1 MAEPAPSPWKRAWP
15 YVGLAVGCVLAVVG
29 YLLWPS
35 SSDNVLVEA
44 SGGDGTTSS
53 ADMNA
58 FGDSARNLSN
68 DERRTFEIGDS
79 FFTQNWVTAPSS
91 TDIRDGLGPLLN
103 AHSCS
108 SCHLL
113 DGRGSPEA
121 NEPGLLLR
129 LSVPGDGGPEPDPV
143 YGDQLQD
150 EAILGVEP
158 EGTVRVVYVEEKGT
172 FADGTGYA
180 LRRPIHDIDDLAYG
194 PLSVDVMIS
203 PRLAPPVFGAGLIEA
218 IPESDIVAAS
228 DPDDADDDGISGR
241 ANYVLDIATG
251 EMALGRFGWKAN
263 VPTVAQQV
271 SGAFL
276 GDIGIT
282 SDMRPDEGCTIPQTT
297 CLEAPSGGS
306 PEIGDELF
314 ADVVFYNKTLA
325 VPARRNLDDPDVMA
339 GAGFFLQLGCD
350 HCHQPRQETG
360 DYEIAALAQQVIYP
374 YTDLLLH
381 DMGPALA
388 DGRPDGLATG
398 TEWRTPPLWG
408 LGLNAVVNGHEFYLH
423 DGRARSVEEAI
434 LWHDGEASSARDAF
448 KELSVLQRQQLL
460 DFLESL

>member
-1 MAEPAPSPWKRAWP
+1 LADFVPSPEKRVWLYA
-15 YVGLAVGCVLAVVG
+15 GLASACVLAVLV

-35 SSDNVLVEA
+35 SRDELLVEA
-44 SGGDGTTSS
+44 SGGEGTTSS

-58 FGDSARNLSN
+58 FGDSARNLTN
-68 DERRTFEIGDS
+68 DERRVFEIGDS

-121 NEPGLLLR
+121 EEPGLLLR
-129 LSVPGDGGPEPDPV
+129 LSVPGEEGPQPDPV

-158 EGTVRVVYVEEKGT
+158 EGTVRIVYIEESGA
-172 FADGTGYA
+172 FADGTEYT
-180 LRRPIHDIDDLAYG
+180 LRRPVHDIDDLAYG
-194 PLSVDVMIS
+194 PLSVDVMTS
-203 PRLAPPVFGAGLIEA
+203 PRLAPPVFGAGLLEA

-228 DPDDADDDGISGR
+228 DPDDSDADGISGR
-241 ANYVLDIATG
+241 PNYLLDAVTG
-251 EMALGRFGWKAN
+251 ETVLGRFGWKAN

-282 SDMRPDEGCTIPQTT
+282 SAMRSEENCTIPQKA
-297 CLEAPSGGS
+297 CLEAPNGGN
-306 PEIGDELF
+306 PEINGELF

-325 VPARRNLDDPDVMA
+325 VPARRNLDEPDVVA
-339 GAGFFLQLGCD
+339 GAGLFLQLGCD
-350 HCHQPRQETG
+350 LCHQPRQETG
-360 DYEIAALAQQVIYP
+360 DDEIKALAQQVIYP

-381 DMGPALA
+381 DMGPDLS
-388 DGRPDGLATG
+388 DDRPDGSATG
-398 TEWRTPPLWG
+398 AEWRTPPLWG

-448 KELSVLQRQQLL
+448 KAISAIQRNQLL
-460 DFLESL
+460 EFLDSL

>member
-1 MAEPAPSPWKRAWP
+1 
-15 YVGLAVGCVLAVVG
+15 
-29 YLLWPS
+29 
-35 SSDNVLVEA
+35 
-44 SGGDGTTSS
+44 
-53 ADMNA
+53 MNA
-58 FGDSARNLSN
+58 FGNSARNLTN
-68 DERRTFEIGDS
+68 DERRIFEIGDS

-113 DGRGSPEA
+113 DGRGSPEET
-121 NEPGLLLR
+121 EPGLLIR
-129 LSVPGDGGPEPDPV
+129 LSVPGDDTPEPDPV

-158 EGTVRVVYVEEKGT
+158 EGTVRIVYTEERGT
-172 FADGTGYA
+172 YADGAGYT
-180 LRRPIHDIDDLAYG
+180 LRWPIHDIDDLAYG
-194 PLSVDVMIS
+194 PLAVDVMIS

-218 IPESDIVAAS
+218 IPESDIVTAS
-228 DPDDADDDGISGR
+228 DPDDSDADGISGR
-241 ANYVLDIATG
+241 PNYVLDSTTG
-251 EMALGRFGWKAN
+251 QMVLGRFGWKAN
-263 VPTVAQQV
+263 VPTVAQQA

-282 SDMRPDEGCTIPQTT
+282 SDMRPEENCTTPQTA

-306 PEIGDELF
+306 PEIDGERF

-325 VPARRNLDDPDVMA
+325 VPARRNLDDPDVVA
-339 GAGFFLQLGCD
+339 GAGLFLRLGCD
-350 HCHQPRQETG
+350 LCHQPRQETG

-381 DMGPALA
+381 DMGPGLA

-398 TEWRTPPLWG
+398 SEWRTPPLWG
-408 LGLNAVVNGHEFYLH
+408 LGLNGVVNGHGFYLH
-423 DGRARSVEEAI
+423 DGRARSLEEAI
-434 LWHDGEASSARDAF
+434 LWHGGEASSVRDAF
-448 KELSVLQRQQLL
+448 KDISAAQRQQLVH
-460 DFLESL
+460 FLESL